1 MATGTVIPA
10 ALNLRETPGGTIITV
25 LPQGTT
31 VEILEDQ
38 GNFLKVNALGQTG
51 FVAAQFIQ
59 RNAAETGTVIP
70 VGLNLRETPG
80 GTIIT
85 VLPQGTTVEIL
96 EDQGN
101 FLKVNALGQTGF
113 VAAQFIQRNGAGGG
127 TNGTVVIDP
136 GHGGTGNLGGSDG
149 NHAVGPTSGVKE
161 KELTLI
167 LANLV
172 KTELQNAA
180 AAGHNINVLMTRTTD
195 VNLSLKAR
203 ANFARDNHA
212 DRFVS
217 IHLNASDHHNARG
230 VETWIRQAQDNVNL
244 NDDRRFAAK
253 IQKAVFDAIEARDP
267 ATNDRGVKEGQ
278 FGVLRDDSLGNTS
291 GGHCRACL
299 LEVEFLDFPQVD
311 ALLNIGPNATA
322 VRSEIAKAIA
332 GAIID
337 DLEHP

>member
-1 MATGTVIPA
+1 MA
-10 ALNLRETPGGTIITV
+10 
-25 LPQGTT
+25 
-31 VEILEDQ
+31 
-38 GNFLKVNALGQTG
+38 
-51 FVAAQFIQ
+51 
-59 RNAAETGTVIP
+59 
-70 VGLNLRETPG
+70 
-80 GTIIT
+80 
-85 VLPQGTTVEIL
+85 
-96 EDQGN
+96 
-101 FLKVNALGQTGF
+101 
-113 VAAQFIQRNGAGGG
+113 
-127 TNGTVVIDP
+127 NGTVVIDP

-149 NHAVGPTSGVKE
+149 NHAVGPNSGVKE

-180 AAGHNINVLMTRTTD
+180 AAGHNINVVMTRTTD

-230 VETWIRQAQDNVNL
+230 VETWIRRAQDNVNL
-244 NDDRRFAAK
+244 NDDRRFATK
-253 IQKAVFDAIEARDP
+253 IQNAVFNAIEARDP

-332 GAIID
+332 GAIIA